1 MTWVTSL
8 VGLVRGFHFLL
19 RKWGAAGGCH
29 AGVIHPTCEPAPH
42 KTKLS
47 GAKSCLFEPSS
58 EGRCVAMSSGA
69 PWLRGHKAAPSEEGG
84 PGCAPAA
91 PSPSRED
98 QPYPQDPCPEQET
111 GLAQLWVCLTL
122 RVPESLESGGHR
134 LGPDTQPPA
143 LL

>member
-1 MTWVTSL
+1 M
-8 VGLVRGFHFLL
+8 
-19 RKWGAAGGCH
+19 
-29 AGVIHPTCEPAPH
+29 
-42 KTKLS
+42 
-47 GAKSCLFEPSS
+47 
-58 EGRCVAMSSGA
+58 AMSSGA

-91 PSPSRED
+91 PSPSRGG
-98 QPYPQDPCPEQET
+98 QPYPQEA

-122 RVPESLESGGHR
+122 RVPESLEPGGHR